1 MLASKCSREAKGVL
15 LLINVNSAHR
25 DTRHKSYSRWL
36 ISRPAEEAQFLG
48 KHRKKTREEIYIYIV
63 FLDTLTISGGTSGGG
78 KGREKSVLAAFPVIE
93 LPRSN
98 LS

>member
-1 MLASKCSREAKGVL
+1 MPKAF
-15 LLINVNSAHR
+15 LLINVNSAPR

-48 KHRKKTREEIYIYIV
+48 KHRKKTREEVYIHICS
-63 FLDTLTISGGTSGGG
+63 FLDTLTISGGISRGE
-78 KGREKSVLAAFPVIE
+78 KGEKSVLAAFPMIE